1 MVYNEIG
8 HILRNEMKKGSKLN
22 VEQNV
27 FLDWIICIYNMK
39 CMKDEAA
46 STSACISKNITNYHQ
61 PSVGIGK
68 QTEIHVT
75 E

>member
-27 FLDWIICIYNMK
+27 FLD
-39 CMKDEAA
+39 
-46 STSACISKNITNYHQ
+46 
-61 PSVGIGK
+61 
-68 QTEIHVT
+68 
-75 E
+75 

>member
-1 MVYNEIG
+1 
-8 HILRNEMKKGSKLN
+8 
-22 VEQNV
+22 
-27 FLDWIICIYNMK
+27 MK